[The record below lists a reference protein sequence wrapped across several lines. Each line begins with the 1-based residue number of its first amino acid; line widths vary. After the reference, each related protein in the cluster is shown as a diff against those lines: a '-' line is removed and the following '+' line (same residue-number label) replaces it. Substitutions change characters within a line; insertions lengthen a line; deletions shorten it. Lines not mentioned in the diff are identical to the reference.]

1 MKTNQQMRRETVGN
15 IHAFFKTGIEALT
28 VPEWD
33 GELLTHLEKYKKSPN
48 IHESF
53 YHDILTTAQFNI
65 VLKNEYIDSVNIK
78 LPVDVYAR
86 SKSYDGWNGSCIRI
100 SIDAATGSEEM
111 LRYCT
116 SVVNMREAAA
126 ALVAG
131 AKTALTEL
139 TVERTLERLPE
150 IKAFLPRG
158 YKL

>member
-53 YHDILTTAQFNI
+53 YHAILTSAQFDI
-65 VLKNEYIDSVNIK
+65 VLERNLIDSVNTP
-78 LPVDVYAR
+78 LPVGIYAR
-86 SKSYDGWNGSCIRI
+86 SESYDGWNGSHIRM

-116 SVVNMREAAA
+116 SVVNMREASK
-126 ALVAG
+126 ALIDG
-131 AKTALTEL
+131 AKTALNEL